1 MKKVVILW
9 LVAIF
14 TMLFA
19 HDVQIISIDN
29 KDGKI
34 TPKTI
39 EDVFRSNGFYISD
52 NRDMN
57 TPFMKQF
64 KQTDFKVYNL
74 FTAYHSQSVKN
85 LAKEYPKIGL
95 LTPMS
100 MSIYTRK
107 GENKLYVSSLTL
119 EAMSKITAIPTTNKD
134 LQNIV
139 KITKNLLEV
148 ALPKG
153 KWETIDYGVAP
164 MEKELVTKMNITLK
178 DGQWQEDSESLI
190 EEFEGNI
197 EMQGFVQAGYN
208 DINYYFKEAGD
219 KTFDLFVSESI
230 CKLPVIYT
238 VAKTRPEAGA
248 FAPCSVMI
256 YKKADSPIMYVE
268 YPNVYNWISSLTI
281 VDKESLKELLEA
293 QAKMEVI
300 LYNLK
305 ADYNKF

>member
-1 MKKVVILW
+1 MKKIFALC
-9 LVAIF
+9 LLGIF
-14 TMLFA
+14 TILFA
-19 HDVQIISIDN
+19 HDVQIISVDN

-39 EDVFRSNGFYISD
+39 EEVFKKNGFYISD

-64 KQTDFKVYNL
+64 GQTDFAVYNL

-85 LAKEYPKIGL
+85 LAKEFPSIGL

-100 MSIYTRK
+100 MSMYTKK
-107 GENKLYVSSLTL
+107 GENKLFVSSLTL
-119 EAMSKITAIPTTNKD
+119 EAISKITGIPTSNKD
-134 LQNIV
+134 LQNIA
-139 KITKNLLEV
+139 KMTKDLLIK
-148 ALPKG
+148 AIPNG
-153 KWETIDYGVAP
+153 KWESIDYGVTP
-164 MEKELVTKMNITLK
+164 TEKELVTKMNITLK
-178 DGQWQEDSESLI
+178 DGQWKEDSESLI

-208 DINYYFKEAGD
+208 DINYYFKEAND
-219 KTFDLFVSESI
+219 TTFDLFISESI
-230 CKLPVIYT
+230 CKLPVIYA

-256 YKKADSPIMYVE
+256 YKKHSDNIMYVA

-281 VDKESLKELLEA
+281 VDKESLKQLLEA

-305 ADYNKF
+305 TDYNKF

>member
-1 MKKVVILW
+1 MKKIVALW
-9 LVAIF
+9 LLGMF
-14 TMLFA
+14 TILFA
-19 HDVQIISIDN
+19 HDVQIISVDN

-39 EDVFRSNGFYISD
+39 EEVFKSNGFYISD

-57 TPFMKQF
+57 TPFTKQF
-64 KQTDFKVYNL
+64 GQTDFKVYNL

-85 LAKEYPKIGL
+85 LAKEYPNIGL

-100 MSIYTRK
+100 MSIYTKK
-107 GENKLYVSSLTL
+107 GESKLYVSSLTL
-119 EAMSKITAIPTTNKD
+119 DAMAKITGISATNKD
-134 LQNIV
+134 LQNIA
-139 KITKNLLEV
+139 KITKSLLER
-148 ALPKG
+148 AIPNG
-153 KWETIDYGVAP
+153 KWETIDYGVSP

-178 DGQWQEDSESLI
+178 DGQWKEDSESLI

-208 DINYYFKEAGD
+208 NIDYYFKEAGD
-219 KTFDLFVSESI
+219 NSFDLFVSESI
-230 CKLPVIYT
+230 CKLPVIYA

-256 YKKADSPIMYVE
+256 YKKHNDNVMYVA

-281 VDKESLKELLEA
+281 VDKESLKQLLEA

-305 ADYNKF
+305 SDYNKF

>member
-1 MKKVVILW
+1 LILS
-9 LVAIF
+9 
-14 TMLFA
+14 
-19 HDVQIISIDN
+19 IISL
-29 KDGKI
+29 
-34 TPKTI
+34 TI
-39 EDVFRSNGFYISD
+39 
-52 NRDMN
+52 
-57 TPFMKQF
+57 
-64 KQTDFKVYNL
+64 
-74 FTAYHSQSVKN
+74 SVKN
-85 LAKEYPKIGL
+85 LAKEYPRIGL

-119 EAMSKITAIPTTNKD
+119 EAMSKITAIPATNKD
-134 LQNIV
+134 LQNIA

-230 CKLPVIYT
+230 CKLPVIYA

-256 YKKADSPIMYVE
+256 YKKVDSPIMYVE

>member
-9 LVAIF
+9 LIATF

-39 EDVFRSNGFYISD
+39 EDIFKSNGFYISD

-85 LAKEYPKIGL
+85 LAKEYPRIGL

-119 EAMSKITAIPTTNKD
+119 EAMSKITAIPVTNKD
-134 LQNIV
+134 LQNIA

-164 MEKELVTKMNITLK
+164 MEKELVTKTNITLK

-230 CKLPVIYT
+230 CKLPVIYA

-256 YKKADSPIMYVE
+256 YKKHSDNIMYVE